1 MGVKIITDSSADLMD
16 DIKKQ
21 CIIVPL
27 RVSFG
32 DEEFIDGV
40 TIDNEEFYRRL
51 IEYDVL
57 PTTSQATPHMF
68 SETFEKVVNAGDT
81 AVVITLASKLSGT
94 YQSAC
99 IAASEFED
107 KIFVVD
113 STQATIGT
121 SIQVNR
127 AVELSNKGL
136 SAKEIF
142 ETIEEEKKKVRLV
155 AVLDTLE
162 YLQKGGRI
170 SKAAAFAGGLLSI
183 KPVIAIDDG
192 EVKVLGKA
200 RGSKQGNNYLIKMI
214 EEAGGVDYDM
224 PIMLAYSGLSD
235 MLLQK
240 YIEDSASLWEGK
252 VEKLD
257 IASICPAIGTHVG
270 PGAIAVAFFEKSK

>member
-1 MGVKIITDSSADLMD
+1 MSVKIITDSSADLMD

-257 IASICPAIGTHVG
+257 IASICPVIGTHVG

>member
-32 DEEFIDGV
+32 DEEYIDGV

>member
-183 KPVIAIDDG
+183 KPVISIDDG

-240 YIEDSASLWEGK
+240 KQL
-252 VEKLD
+252 L
-257 IASICPAIGTHVG
+257 
-270 PGAIAVAFFEKSK
+270 

>member
-1 MGVKIITDSSADLMD
+1 MSVKIITDSSADLMD

-27 RVSFG
+27 TVSFG

>member
-1 MGVKIITDSSADLMD
+1 MSVKIIIDSSADLMD

-27 RVSFG
+27 TVRFG

>member
-1 MGVKIITDSSADLMD
+1 MSVKIITDSSADLMD

>member
-1 MGVKIITDSSADLMD
+1 MSVKIITDSSADLMD

-27 RVSFG
+27 TVCFG

-40 TIDNEEFYRRL
+40 TIDNEEFYKRL

>member
-1 MGVKIITDSSADLMD
+1 MSVKIIIDSSADLMD

-27 RVSFG
+27 TVRFG

-200 RGSKQGNNYLIKMI
+200 RGSKQGNNFLAQEINKI
-214 EEAGGVDYDM
+214 GGVDFSM
-224 PIMLAYSGLSD
+224 PHLLGYTGLSD
-235 MLLQK
+235 ILLMK
-240 YIEDSASLWEGK
+240 YIDDSRAMWEEGASELNTAVVGS
-252 VEKLD
+252 VV
-257 IASICPAIGTHVG
+257 GTHVG
-270 PGAIAVAFFEKSK
+270 PGAVAVAFFAK

>member
-1 MGVKIITDSSADLMD
+1 
-16 DIKKQ
+16 
-21 CIIVPL
+21 
-27 RVSFG
+27 
-32 DEEFIDGV
+32 
-40 TIDNEEFYRRL
+40 
-51 IEYDVL
+51 
-57 PTTSQATPHMF
+57 MF

-170 SKAAAFAGGLLSI
+170 SKAAAF
-183 KPVIAIDDG
+183 
-192 EVKVLGKA
+192 
-200 RGSKQGNNYLIKMI
+200 
-214 EEAGGVDYDM
+214 
-224 PIMLAYSGLSD
+224 
-235 MLLQK
+235 
-240 YIEDSASLWEGK
+240 
-252 VEKLD
+252 
-257 IASICPAIGTHVG
+257 
-270 PGAIAVAFFEKSK
+270 